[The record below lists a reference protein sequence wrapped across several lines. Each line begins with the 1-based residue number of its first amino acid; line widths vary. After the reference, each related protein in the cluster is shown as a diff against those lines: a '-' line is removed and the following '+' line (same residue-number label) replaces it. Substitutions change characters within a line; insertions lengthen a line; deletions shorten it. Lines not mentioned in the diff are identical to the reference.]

1 MHQPIDKGRLCY
13 RAYIM
18 GYHEAKVAEQEA
30 RAVEVPVL
38 HDQDVAEAFADG
50 VLHYSMERCLS
61 TGRLVTYHGN
71 A

>member
-18 GYHEAKVAEQEA
+18 GYHEAKAAEQEA

-50 VLHYSMERCLS
+50 VLHYSM
-61 TGRLVTYHGN
+61 
-71 A
+71 